1 MPLNSTI
8 SGDADVLF
16 SQTKGSR
23 MSNQVQIDKTR
34 DEREIVHRENLNTN
48 NKIEGYDGI
57 KP

>member
-1 MPLNSTI
+1 
-8 SGDADVLF
+8 
-16 SQTKGSR
+16 